1 MASGSAVVAIL
12 VSNPA
17 LSALLAATLAGSP
30 SLRIRPFESEVALVT
45 YMRLAPVDML
55 VVDLDDAVGGERL
68 CRRLRADTQ
77 LDRRDFQ
84 VIALSARIDAA
95 LRAASLAAGIDEVLV
110 KPMSPR
116 YLLERV
122 LARLTRRPA
131 PAPDLPRRAP
141 PRQAAWPAN
150 VVPLFPGLQPQG

>member
-30 SLRIRPFESEVALVT
+30 ALRIRPFESEVALVT

-55 VVDLDDAVGGERL
+55 VVDLDDEVGGERL
-68 CRRLRADTQ
+68 CRSLRADPQ
-77 LDRRDFQ
+77 LDKRDFQ
-84 VIALSARIDAA
+84 AIALSARIDAA
-95 LRAASLAAGIDEVLV
+95 LKQQSLAAGIDEVLV

-122 LARLTRRPA
+122 LARLARRPV
-131 PAPDLPRRAP
+131 PATLRRP
-141 PRQAAWPAN
+141 PRAAAAWPAN

>member
-55 VVDLDDAVGGERL
+55 VGPSMVIRL
-68 CRRLRADTQ
+68 SSNTQ
-77 LDRRDFQ
+77 INL
-84 VIALSARIDAA
+84 
-95 LRAASLAAGIDEVLV
+95 
-110 KPMSPR
+110 PSPR
-116 YLLERV
+116 
-122 LARLTRRPA
+122 
-131 PAPDLPRRAP
+131 
-141 PRQAAWPAN
+141 
-150 VVPLFPGLQPQG
+150 